1 MVIVCGGGIVG
12 LAIARRL
19 LKKGYKVLVIE
30 KERELG
36 VHASGNNSGVIHS
49 GIYYNPGSLKAK
61 LCIRGNFLLKEYI
74 REKGLPLVERGKVLV
89 CKNEGDLKTLEVLK
103 EKAELNGVKVDV
115 VDERGLKEIEP
126 NAKTYG
132 KALYVHNTANTDPRV
147 VLKSLKEDIE
157 NLGGRVLMGAEFLKP
172 VGRNEVLTSV
182 GKFGY
187 DIFINAAGIYA
198 DRVAH
203 KFGDGLD
210 YKILPFKGVYWELF
224 GDVDVRGNIYP
235 MPDLNL
241 PFLGVHLTRHPN
253 GRVFVGPNAVLSF
266 GREGK
271 VCFETPEILM
281 GFFNVVRSERRI
293 LRYMFRELGKMFFG
307 IKGDVKGLIEGDFK
321 LIGPVKYG
329 IRAQLVNVKT
339 WKMENDFLVIKRDNV
354 IHILNAVSPAFTSS
368 LAFAEYLC

>member
-1 MVIVCGGGIVG
+1 M
-12 LAIARRL
+12 AIGRRF

-49 GIYYNPGSLKAK
+49 GIYYKPGSLKAK

-74 REKGLPLVERGKVLV
+74 KEKGLPLVERGKVLV
-89 CKNEGDLKTLEVLK
+89 CRDERDLKTLYVLK
-103 EKAELNGVKVDV
+103 ERAELNGIKVDV
-115 VDERGLKEIEP
+115 LDEKALKGVEP
-126 NAKTYG
+126 YAKTYE
-132 KALYVHNTANTDPRV
+132 KALYVHTTANTDPKA
-147 VLKSLKEDIE
+147 VLRSLKEDIE
-157 NLGGRVLMGAEFLKP
+157 GLGGRVLMGVEFLKP
-172 VGRNEVLTSV
+172 LGKNEVLTNV

-210 YKILPFKGVYWELF
+210 YKILPFKGVYWELL
-224 GDVDVRGNIYP
+224 GDVDVKGNIYP

-241 PFLGVHLTRHPN
+241 PFLGVHITRHPG
-253 GRVFVGPNAVLSF
+253 GRVFVGPNAILSI

-271 VCFETPEILM
+271 PGFETPGILI
-281 GFFNVVRSERRI
+281 GFFNVVRSERGI
-293 LRYMFRELGKMFFG
+293 LRYMFKELGKMFFG
-307 IKGDVKGLIEGDFK
+307 VRGDVKGLIEGDFK

-368 LAFAEYLC
+368 LAFAEYLVSLPGTS